1 MTWKQAGRDQ
11 ALDSTGG
18 LASLIFPASVAVMIP
33 FLSPVIVG
41 GLVDAAGWTERQAGL
56 LVSVEMGAFAWSG
69 VAGVLWLNRLPWR
82 VVSLAACALLLAAN
96 LASCFVISESMLM
109 AWRTVSGIG
118 AGTLI
123 ALCYGA
129 LARTRKPHRN
139 YAIFSMNQMALAMV
153 CLAFLP
159 VAINGSE
166 GNPDSMAAVVLG
178 ALGVTR
184 ALGMNAFFV
193 TMLVLGLLGT
203 GCAALWTPVRPEK
216 PLAPRGDG
224 AGRTNWL
231 LAIAML
237 VAIFAL
243 MVSQQGL
250 WTYAE
255 RMGVSAGITRS
266 SVAGVLT
273 LGALAGLVGAS
284 TASAVGDRFSRPLV
298 IAVVVALHLG
308 ALSAFLFELTA
319 FTFLLGIL
327 LHKFTW
333 NFMIPYQLG
342 MMALVER
349 GGTAA
354 ILSTFITSTG
364 VSAGSAIA
372 AFLVTDFS
380 YRGIILESML
390 FAMVYMGIMLGVNA
404 RLQSASVK
412 NDSCRRASRSTNG
425 QDSEDHRESI
435 VPLSGQDPD
444 FRMRP
449 GPYV

>member
-1 MTWKQAGRDQ
+1 MAWKPAGREQ
-11 ALDSTGG
+11 ELDSTRG

-41 GLVDAAGWTERQAGL
+41 GLVDAAGWSERQAGL
-56 LVSVEMGAFAWSG
+56 LISVEMGAFAWSG
-69 VAGVLWLNRLPWR
+69 VAGVLWLNRAPWR

-96 LASCFVISESMLM
+96 LASCFVTSEAALM
-109 AWRTVSGIG
+109 GWRTVSGIG

-139 YAIFSMNQMALAMV
+139 YAIFSMNQMALAIV

-159 VAINGSE
+159 VAINGNE
-166 GNPDSMAAVVLG
+166 GDPNSMAAVVLG
-178 ALGVTR
+178 ALGITQ
-184 ALGMNAFFV
+184 ALGMNAFFT

-203 GCAALWTPVRPEK
+203 VCVALWIPARPEK
-216 PLAPRGDG
+216 PQTPEGKA
-224 AGRTNWL
+224 AHTNWL
-231 LAIAML
+231 FAIAML

-255 RMGVSAGITRS
+255 RIGVSADISRS

-298 IAVVVALHLG
+298 ITVIVALHLG
-308 ALSAFLFELTA
+308 ALAVFLFELTA

-342 MMALVER
+342 IMALIER

-364 VSAGSAIA
+364 VSAGAAIA
-372 AFLVTDFS
+372 AFMVTDFG
-380 YRGIILESML
+380 YRGIVLESML
-390 FAMVYMGIMLGVNA
+390 FAVAYMVIMMGVNA
-404 RLQSASVK
+404 RLQSGV
-412 NDSCRRASRSTNG
+412 RSTPA
-425 QDSEDHRESI
+425 HRSA
-435 VPLSGQDPD
+435 
-444 FRMRP
+444 
-449 GPYV
+449 